1 MTDAPG
7 IADTQTL
14 LIVLPGTAVSTP
26 QAFRHLDE
34 LYGDADASVRAAE
47 NEQRYAAHLAALEGA
62 SIKAVAKTA
71 FNRFE
76 EAVFALQPRTA
87 EVAKRVNALGA
98 IFTQMSGSGPTLV
111 GYFSDV
117 REAEQARDILAG
129 EGISS
134 CVCHA
139 IGKNA

>member
-1 MTDAPG
+1 V
-7 IADTQTL
+7 IAQ
-14 LIVLPGTAVSTP
+14 
-26 QAFRHLDE
+26 
-34 LYGDADASVRAAE
+34 
-47 NEQRYAAHLAALEGA
+47 
-62 SIKAVAKTA
+62 TA

-117 REAEQARDILAG
+117 REAQQAREILAE

-134 CVCHA
+134 YVCHA
-139 IGKNA
+139 IAKNA